1 MSDDAFIEAT
11 RNAPAETEPGQ
22 TVNDLYAQWKNAP
35 EDARV
40 SILRKMDPLLTQYAE
55 RVVWMQLHLTDSFL
69 VREMVDALERDLHSF
84 EGRSKFFVWVHS
96 RLKLRCIDEWRYRRK
111 IREGRVEPQ
120 GVLFREEH
128 DPVFDG
134 AAMDDDI
141 HLDQMLSGLDLRDR
155 EILEARVRGES
166 DSSEGSF
173 A

>member
-96 RLKLRCIDEWRYRRK
+96 RLKLRCIDEWRFARPHFMQATNK
-111 IREGRVEPQ
+111 IGPSTLRMLWCLQNARES
-120 GVLFREEH
+120 
-128 DPVFDG
+128 
-134 AAMDDDI
+134 
-141 HLDQMLSGLDLRDR
+141 MLANVVSIIG
-155 EILEARVRGES
+155 
-166 DSSEGSF
+166 
-173 A
+173 